1 MPRSPAIDGSPCL
14 NSGNSVDRLA
24 FDATALLAHV
34 AMLAGVMAVICGS
47 VLLMRRLAGTIESS
61 PGPEAVLAVCG
72 AGLLLVAVGD
82 LASRSASAPGLG
94 AARPWLAAGLA
105 RLGLVLAVAAVSLPL
120 RLASA
125 VDSLTAIAVL
135 GVSLVAAFRG
145 PVAGLLSSW
154 LSSWL
159 TAGENA
165 AANSR
170 GTPPPAV
177 EPLASP
183 MTAAISSLP
192 EVHTRDL
199 AAAPVGSLLQRFE
212 RLALPDGG
220 ECVRGRL
227 CVVVPEGSRSGS
239 AHVGFCPPLAA
250 VPTIDVS
257 TDYDG
262 VEAVVSAAEV
272 LPWGVRIECRLDEPA
287 EETIEIPVD
296 ILASAPA

>member
-1 MPRSPAIDGSPCL
+1 L
-14 NSGNSVDRLA
+14 NSGDSVDRLA
-24 FDATALLAHV
+24 FDTTALLTRA
-34 AMLAGVMAVICGS
+34 AMLVGVMAALCGG
-47 VLLMRRLAGTIESS
+47 VLLMRRLAGRIESP

-82 LASRSASAPGLG
+82 LALRSAAAQGPS

-105 RLGLVLAVAAVSLPL
+105 RLGLILAVAAVSLPL

-125 VDSLTAIAVL
+125 VDSLTVIAALGIAI
-135 GVSLVAAFRG
+135 VAAIRG
-145 PVAGLLSSW
+145 PVAVLLNSWLAAWRSSW
-154 LSSWL
+154 ITHGTSVAAGSRL
-159 TAGENA
+159 TPAPAAEPPASAMA
-165 AANSR
+165 AAVPSL
-170 GTPPPAV
+170 PAV
-177 EPLASP
+177 QN
-183 MTAAISSLP
+183 
-192 EVHTRDL
+192 RDPV
-199 AAAPVGSLLQRFE
+199 AMPVGSLLQRFE
-212 RLALPDGG
+212 RVALPDGA

-250 VPTIDVS
+250 VPTIDVT

-296 ILASAPA
+296 ILASVPA